1 MVLKNILHLYS
12 NHKWTGPA
20 DHALNLAAWQK
31 TASRVNPIFA
41 CSRRDGSQNH
51 LRAKAGER
59 QLSCL
64 DDLFL
69 YKHLHWKIAPDVF
82 SLKKI
87 VARQHI
93 DVIHCHQDNDALT
106 TVLAG
111 FGHRMVRTCY
121 DGQPF
126 ALNFRQRVIFRHAAK
141 IMTASHQV
149 GNCLSAKYPHKN
161 IEQVDIP
168 VDLVKFRPMPKSLKL
183 QKEFGISS
191 RDPVAGIVA
200 RVQKHRNFSLLI
212 EALEQIVKEIPKFKF
227 LIVGRGTLID
237 TIARQPIQKK
247 GLQNQV
253 IFAGY
258 RKDDYRDVLNL
269 FDFKIFLYPGSDGAC
284 RAVREAMACG
294 KPVIAT
300 KRGILPELIKD
311 GETGVLVD
319 ENPQALAKAMITLVR
334 ENQYRLELA
343 HAARTYAQVALNPE
357 RYLKKVIAG
366 YEAVA
371 ANEESKRIKLRRL

>member
-1 MVLKNILHLYS
+1 
-12 NHKWTGPA
+12 
-20 DHALNLAAWQK
+20 
-31 TASRVNPIFA
+31 
-41 CSRRDGSQNH
+41 
-51 LRAKAGER
+51 
-59 QLSCL
+59 
-64 DDLFL
+64 
-69 YKHLHWKIAPDVF
+69 
-82 SLKKI
+82 
-87 VARQHI
+87 
-93 DVIHCHQDNDALT
+93 
-106 TVLAG
+106 
-111 FGHRMVRTCY
+111 
-121 DGQPF
+121 
-126 ALNFRQRVIFRHAAK
+126 
-141 IMTASHQV
+141 
-149 GNCLSAKYPHKN
+149 
-161 IEQVDIP
+161 
-168 VDLVKFRPMPKSLKL
+168 MPKSLKL

-300 KRGILPELIKD
+300 KRGILSELIKD

-357 RYLKKVIAG
+357 RYLKK
-366 YEAVA
+366 
-371 ANEESKRIKLRRL
+371 SHRRL

>member
-1 MVLKNILHLYS
+1 MKNILHLYS

-20 DHALNLAAWQK
+20 DHALNLVAWQK

-51 LRAKAGER
+51 LWAKARER
-59 QLSCL
+59 QLPCL

-69 YKHLHWKIAPDVF
+69 YKHLHWKMASDVF
-82 SLKKI
+82 SLRKI
-87 VARQHI
+87 VTQQRI
-93 DVIHCHQDNDALT
+93 DVIHCHQDNDAFT
-106 TVLAG
+106 AVLAG
-111 FGHRMVRTCY
+111 LGHQMIRTCY
-121 DGQPF
+121 EGRPS

-141 IMTASHQV
+141 IMTASHRV
-149 GNCLSAKYPHKN
+149 GNDLRKRYPHKN

-168 VDLVKFRPMPKSLKL
+168 VDLDKFQPKPKCLKL
-183 QKEFGISS
+183 QKEFGISAQ
-191 RDPVAGIVA
+191 DPVAGIVA
-200 RVQKHRNFSLLI
+200 RVQKHRNFPLLI
-212 EALEQIVKEIPKFKF
+212 DALEQIVKEIPQFKF

-237 TIARQPIQKK
+237 TLARQPIQKK

-253 IFAGY
+253 ILAGY
-258 RKDDYRDVLNL
+258 RKEDYRDVLNL
-269 FDFKIFLYPGSDGAC
+269 FDFKVFLYPGSDGAC

-311 GETGVLVD
+311 GETGILVD
-319 ENPQALAKAMITLVR
+319 ENPQALAKAMITLFR
-334 ENQYRLELA
+334 ENQHRLELA
-343 HAARTYAQVALNPE
+343 RTARKYAQNALSPQ

-366 YEAVA
+366 YESVIA
-371 ANEESKRIKLRRL
+371 S